1 MTISHYLAGDF
12 GLITKVFRC
21 SGYSHAES
29 AWAISKSGWTMAK
42 SLIGH
47 LFNISLD
54 GRCPLNMLDEHFLV
68 PINTR
73 FARVMYIC
81 GTERGQGDARLPGG
95 EYRMPI
101 VQSEG

>member
-1 MTISHYLAGDF
+1 VGDKQERLDN
-12 GLITKVFRC
+12 GRITN
-21 SGYSHAES
+21 
-29 AWAISKSGWTMAK
+29 WT
-42 SLIGH
+42 
-47 LFNISLD
+47 FVQYLD

-68 PINTR
+68 PINAR

-81 GTERGQGDARLPGG
+81 GTERGEGDARLLGR

>member
-1 MTISHYLAGDF
+1 MTNLHYLAGDF
-12 GLITKVFRC
+12 GLIAKVFRC

-29 AWAISKSGWTMAK
+29 AWAISKSDWTMAK

-68 PINTR
+68 PINAR

-81 GTERGQGDARLPGG
+81 GTEGGEGDAIFLGG